1 MAGERADCAARAP
14 VPVKREPMLER
25 RRGLPARSTAQWAA
39 LAAGVAVLL
48 AGFAAAAARPLEL
61 KPAFKAGDAFALL
74 MSKTRERVEGGNVVF
89 RGRTETPVEV
99 TVVQAGPEG
108 WLIDWTF
115 GRTRL
120 VEPPNLPPP
129 PDAALFDGV
138 TLRLRLDANGRPRSI
153 ENYPEVRQRIDAA
166 IVTVLAPIG
175 DPAARGRAAA
185 LLRESLGSQQQLES
199 LVLADIGHYF
209 LPYSAPLD
217 ADEARQREVELP
229 SPAGGQ
235 PLRGTDRFTIVR
247 LDASG
252 GERVVEVQWTQT
264 MDPAELARLARD
276 LEQRLRDRGN
286 MQPGVSQPQVPHDLE
301 AQVQGR
307 FEVPLEGLGVPRVA
321 EIRRRSGG
329 GGVTITDT
337 VRFARTR

>member
-1 MAGERADCAARAP
+1 
-14 VPVKREPMLER
+14 MLER
-25 RRGLPARSTAQWAA
+25 RPRRRKASWAA
-39 LAAGVAVLL
+39 LVAGVAVLL
-48 AGFAAAAARPLEL
+48 AGLAVAAARPIVL
-61 KPAFKAGDAFALL
+61 KPAFEAGDAFALM

-89 RGRTETPVEV
+89 RGRTETPVDV
-99 TVVQAGPEG
+99 TVVRAGPEG

-138 TLRLRLDANGRPRSI
+138 TLRLRLDASGRPRSV
-153 ENYPEVRQRIDAA
+153 ENYPEVRQRIEDAIA
-166 IVTVLAPIG
+166 AVLAPIG

-185 LLRESLGSQQQLES
+185 LLRESLGSQQQVES
-199 LVLADIGHYF
+199 HVLADIGQYF

-217 ADEARQREVELP
+217 AAEPRQREVELP
-229 SPAGGQ
+229 SPAGSQ
-235 PLRGTDRFTIVR
+235 PLRAIDRFTAMR
-247 LDASG
+247 LDAP
-252 GERVVEVQWTQT
+252 GEERIVEVQWTQT

-276 LEQRLRDRGN
+276 LEQRLRDRAI
-286 MQPGVSQPQVPHDLE
+286 MQPGASQPQVPRDLE

-307 FEVPLEGLGVPRVA
+307 FEVPLEGLGVPRLA